1 MTGTQ
6 ETILYV
12 MLSMQNQDQAITY
25 EALQQPLN
33 LLGCVVQNLEDEFN
47 WLVTMGL
54 LVSTKSSE
62 YELTDLGETVASRIH
77 KSKVREEFSGI
88 VERASNSKAYIDFCG
103 EVYGYRMPLF
113 NMMDK
118 EQLDFIFDSIQVSS
132 SDTVLDVGCGTG
144 GILNHL
150 VEKYACNGI
159 GIDQLDPLDSA
170 KNGLINYIQG
180 DLDNIAGYELTANIC
195 LAIDSLYFSE
205 NMEALICDLK
215 SISNRMY
222 LFYSQYLFDATKK
235 HETSLLADHTRLGSV
250 LLQTGCPYKTIDF
263 STNEQS
269 LYEKG
274 LTILPKYRDLF
285 EAEGNVGLYEA
296 KLKEYTTGKS
306 LYDQGLASRYLY
318 VVTL

>member
-12 MLSMQNQDQAITY
+12 MFSMQNQDQAITVD
-25 EALQQPLN
+25 ALQRQLTM
-33 LLGCVVQNLEDEFN
+33 LECMGQNLENEIN
-47 WLVTMGL
+47 RLVTMGL
-54 LVSTKSSE
+54 IVSINSSE
-62 YELTDLGETVASRIH
+62 YLLTDLGKNEASRIH
-77 KSKVREEFSGI
+77 KIKVREEFNGLI
-88 VERASNSKAYIDFCG
+88 NRGSNSDAYLDFCG

-132 SDTVLDVGCGTG
+132 SDTILDIGCGTG
-144 GILNHL
+144 CILNHI
-150 VEKYACNGI
+150 VKKYGCYGV
-159 GIDQLDPLDSA
+159 GVDHIDPSETAEDGVISFV
-170 KNGLINYIQG
+170 KG
-180 DLDNIAGYELTANIC
+180 DIDDILEYRLTPNVC
-195 LAIDSLYFSE
+195 LSVDSLYFSV
-205 NMEALICDLK
+205 NLEALIYGLK

-235 HETSLLADHTRLGSV
+235 HEASLLADHTRLGSV
-250 LLQTGCPYKTIDF
+250 LRQTGCPYKTIDF